1 MVAPKIK
8 MRSVGE
14 TDFLV
19 QLGLPDII
27 LLVEEY

>member
-14 TDFLV
+14 TDFSV
-19 QLGLPDII
+19 QLGLPDFM
-27 LLVEEY
+27 LFVEEY